1 MVVILS
7 SGGVNVELK
16 AKKFLGKKVLDNDL
30 FVVGEIS
37 DFNLDTETWSIT
49 ALMVSTGILGIEGS
63 FKVEQDEVAKI
74 GDQVMLNLTKDEINE
89 RADRPL
95 QKGAESAKKTLESVG
110 KSVTKTGGDLKKSVK
125 GKSLRKKEEGEDE

>member
-1 MVVILS
+1 M
-7 SGGVNVELK
+7 ELK

-63 FKVEQDEVAKI
+63 FKVDKDEVAKI

-110 KSVTKTGGDLKKSVK
+110 KSVTKTGGDIKKSVK

>member
-1 MVVILS
+1 M
-7 SGGVNVELK
+7 ELK

-63 FKVEQDEVAKI
+63 FKVDHDEVAKI

-110 KSVTKTGGDLKKSVK
+110 KSVTKTGGDIKKSVK

>member
-63 FKVEQDEVAKI
+63 FKVDQDEVAKI

>member
-1 MVVILS
+1 
-7 SGGVNVELK
+7 VELK

-63 FKVEQDEVAKI
+63 FKVDQDEVAKI

-110 KSVTKTGGDLKKSVK
+110 KSVTKTGGDIKKSVK

>member
-1 MVVILS
+1 M
-7 SGGVNVELK
+7 ELK

-37 DFNLDTETWSIT
+37 DFDLDTETWSIT

-63 FKVEQDEVAKI
+63 FKVDQDEVAKI
-74 GDQVMLNLTKDEINE
+74 GDQVMLKITQDEINE

-95 QKGAESAKKTLESVG
+95 QKGAESAKKTLENVG
-110 KSVTKTGGDLKKSVK
+110 KSVTKTGGDIKKSVK
-125 GKSLRKKEEGEDE
+125 GKSLRKKEEDE